1 MKNFLWILLISGY
14 CIAVSAQ
21 PVKLWSN
28 SFGGN
33 QSDVASSMRPF
44 NDTMLVAIGKSS
56 STNIGTG
63 HGGDD
68 FMLCQFKPSGELIRM
83 NVFGGPQ
90 IDQPNAFVK
99 LPSGDILMGGY
110 TTGKGGDVS
119 NLYGLTDIWLLDV
132 DPKTGTKKW
141 EKNYGGTN
149 NDQLNDLFFLETGRV
164 FLAGHTKSIDRDVS
178 TVPTKGGNDIL
189 IMSVNESGAISKAV
203 TFGGTKDETA
213 KRIIKSEEFGGQMLI
228 IGETESNDMDFAG
241 LAKGKKDLFIL
252 KINRNINKVFLKT
265 LGGPGDELFADAI
278 VLPDLSSVIF
288 ATVNTSGGQVDSL
301 KGGKDVWA
309 VRIDKD
315 GNVLWSKTIGG
326 SRDETAV
333 DAQLTSD
340 GHIIFAMN
348 SISNDKDI
356 SISPYG
362 GTNDVLLMKLDT
374 LGNILWRKYYG
385 GTSGD
390 NAAALCIDS
399 SEAIYFA
406 GSSFSTDFDLT
417 PKNINPPDFWIVK
430 SMECKTYEGSV
441 QLKACSDDTLVY
453 NKKKY
458 FKGNETG
465 IDTFI
470 KGNFYGCDSILHI
483 NVEFIDPHRIAYADT
498 ICYDSTLV
506 IHNVEFN
513 RNHTEDS
520 IFLKDQLGCDSIL
533 FVHLEVLNPLEVS
546 DTLIIKDDG
555 TGKGCIGV
563 SMRGGCEP
571 YSYKWD
577 NGPGT
582 SSLCNLKSGNY
593 NLTVTDCKGCSQ
605 VFRFFVPSTVGTKDT
620 EDAALNL
627 HFIQSS
633 RRIEWGNVKLSRLSL
648 YAITGQQI
656 WSLNPKKEFMELRE
670 EGELKGVYIIEALDI
685 HGRKGYLLINL

>member
-1 MKNFLWILLISGY
+1 MKNYLHVLAIWSICAS
-14 CIAVSAQ
+14 VSAQ

-33 QSDVASSMRPF
+33 QSDVASSIRQY
-44 NDTMLVAIGKSS
+44 NDTMIVAIGKSS
-56 STNIGTG
+56 STNIGMA

-83 NVFGGPQ
+83 KVFGGPQ

-99 LPSGDILMGGY
+99 LPSGDILIGGY

-119 NLYGLTDIWLLDV
+119 NLYGLTDIWLLEV
-132 DPKTGTKKW
+132 DAQTGLKKW
-141 EKNYGGTN
+141 EKNFGGTN
-149 NDQLNDLFFLETGRV
+149 NDQLNDLFFLEAGRI
-164 FLAGHTKSIDRDVS
+164 FMAGHTKSIDKDVS
-178 TVPTKGGNDIL
+178 TVPTKGGNDVL
-189 IMSVNESGAISKAV
+189 IMSINETGAISKAV

-213 KRIIKSEEFGGQMLI
+213 KRIIKSEEFGGQMLV

-265 LGGPGDELFADAI
+265 LGGPGDDIFADAI

-315 GNVLWSKTIGG
+315 GNILWSRTIGG

-340 GHIIFAMN
+340 GHIILALN
-348 SISNDKDI
+348 SVSNDKDI

-374 LGNILWRKYYG
+374 MGNILWRKYYG

-390 NAAALCIDS
+390 NAGAICIDS
-399 SEAIYFA
+399 SDAIYFA
-406 GSSFSTDFDLT
+406 ASSFSTDFDLT
-417 PKNINPPDFWIVK
+417 PKNINPPDFWVVK
-430 SMECKTYEGSV
+430 SIECKTYEGTV
-441 QLKACSDDTLVY
+441 ELKACADDTLVY

-458 FKGNETG
+458 YKGHETG
-465 IDTFI
+465 VDTFI
-470 KGNFYGCDSILHI
+470 KGNYFGCDSILHV
-483 NVEFIDPHRIAYADT
+483 NVEFKEPQRISLQDT
-498 ICYDSTLV
+498 ICFDSTLV

-533 FVHLEVLNPLEVS
+533 MVQVDVLNPLEVS

-563 SMRGGCEP
+563 SIRGGCEP
-571 YSYKWD
+571 YLYFWD

-582 SSLCNLKSGNY
+582 SSRCNLKSGYY
-593 NLTVTDCKGCSQ
+593 NLSVTDCRGCAQ
-605 VFRFFVPSTVGTKDT
+605 MFRFFVPSTVGSQDVPQ
-620 EDAALNL
+620 DQILLNFYNL
-627 HFIQSS
+627 TG
-633 RRIEWGNVKLSRLSL
+633 RISWGNVKISL
-648 YAITGQQI
+648 LTLYTVSGQQV
-656 WSLNPKKEFMELRE
+656 WSEKPSRDYEIIPENTFE
-670 EGELKGVYIIEALDI
+670 KGVYLLEARDI
-685 HGRKGYLLINL
+685 QGRTGYLLINL